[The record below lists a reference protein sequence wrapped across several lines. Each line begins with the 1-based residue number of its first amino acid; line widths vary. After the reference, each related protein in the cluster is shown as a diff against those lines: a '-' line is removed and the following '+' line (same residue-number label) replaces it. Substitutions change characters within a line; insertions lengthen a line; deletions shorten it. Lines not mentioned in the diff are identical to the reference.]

1 MLRKLWINTVMKNSP
16 LLKVNQLHLDF
27 IKDSHHST
35 RVLNGLNFELH
46 EKESLV
52 LLGESGSGKSVTLRA
67 LLRLYEERN
76 TMISGEILFEGKN
89 VLDLTKK
96 ELIDYRG
103 KAVSMVFQESG
114 AAFDP
119 VYTIGYQ
126 IVEMIRAHESIS
138 HQEAKNRALDL
149 LDMVKIPQSRERF
162 KAYPHELSGG
172 MRQRAMIALALAC
185 HPKILLA
192 DEPTTALDAT
202 VQMQILV
209 LLKELQKELNMALIF
224 VTHDI
229 GAATELADQIAVMYA
244 GKIVEKADLDTIL
257 AYPLHPYTEG
267 LFNSVVTFESKG
279 KSLQAIPGSPP
290 QMGEFVKGCS
300 FAKRCNYANL
310 ECERDAPYLINLN
323 QTQVACWNPLI
334 NN

>member
-1 MLRKLWINTVMKNSP
+1 MKNVP
-16 LLKVNQLHLDF
+16 LLKVHQLHLDF
-27 IKDSHHST
+27 IKDQKLT
-35 RVLNGLNFELH
+35 RVLNGLSFELH
-46 EKESLV
+46 EKQSLV

-76 TMISGEILFEGKN
+76 IAISGEIIFNGKN
-89 VLDLTKK
+89 VLELNKK

-103 KAVSMVFQESG
+103 KSVSMVFQESG

-119 VYTIGYQ
+119 VYNIGYQ

-138 HQEAKNRALDL
+138 YQDAKKRALDL
-149 LDMVKIPQSRERF
+149 LDMVKIPQAKQRF

-202 VQMQILV
+202 VQMQILL

-244 GKIVEKADLDTIL
+244 GRIVEKAQLNTIL
-257 AYPLHPYTEG
+257 ASPLHPYTQG

-279 KSLQAIPGSPP
+279 KQLLAIPGAPP
-290 QMGEFVKGCS
+290 NVGEKIKGCS
-300 FAKRCNYANL
+300 FAQRCSYVTQQCEFDVPNL
-310 ECERDAPYLINLN
+310 LLLEK
-323 QTQVACWNPLI
+323 TQVACWNPLLKI
-334 NN
+334 

>member
-1 MLRKLWINTVMKNSP
+1 MKNVP
-16 LLKVNQLHLDF
+16 LLKVHQLHLDF
-27 IKDSHHST
+27 IKDQKLT
-35 RVLNGLNFELH
+35 RVLNGLSFELH
-46 EKESLV
+46 EKQSLV

-76 TMISGEILFEGKN
+76 IAISGEIIFNGKN
-89 VLDLTKK
+89 VLELNKK

-103 KAVSMVFQESG
+103 KSVSMVFQESG

-119 VYTIGYQ
+119 VYNIGYQ

-138 HQEAKNRALDL
+138 YQDAKKRALDL
-149 LDMVKIPQSRERF
+149 LDMVKIPQAKQRF

-202 VQMQILV
+202 VQMQILL

-244 GKIVEKADLDTIL
+244 GRIVEKAQLNTIL
-257 AYPLHPYTEG
+257 ASPLHPYTQG

-279 KSLQAIPGSPP
+279 KSLLAIPGAPP
-290 QMGEFVKGCS
+290 NVGEKIKGCS
-300 FAKRCNYANL
+300 FAQRCSYVTQQCEFDVPNL
-310 ECERDAPYLINLN
+310 LLLEK
-323 QTQVACWNPLI
+323 TQVACWNPLLKI
-334 NN
+334 

>member
-1 MLRKLWINTVMKNSP
+1 MKNVP
-16 LLKVNQLHLDF
+16 LLKVHQLHLDF
-27 IKDSHHST
+27 IKDQKLT
-35 RVLNGLNFELH
+35 RVLNGLSFELH
-46 EKESLV
+46 ERQSLV

-76 TMISGEILFEGKN
+76 TAISGEIIFNGKN
-89 VLDLTKK
+89 VLELNKK

-103 KAVSMVFQESG
+103 KSVSMVFQESG

-119 VYTIGYQ
+119 VYNIGYQ

-138 HQEAKNRALDL
+138 YQDAKKRALDL
-149 LDMVKIPQSRERF
+149 LDMVKIPQAKQRF

-202 VQMQILV
+202 VQMQILL

-244 GKIVEKADLDTIL
+244 GRIVEKAQLNTIL
-257 AYPLHPYTEG
+257 ASPLHPYTQG

-279 KSLQAIPGSPP
+279 KQLLAIPGAPP
-290 QMGEFVKGCS
+290 NVGEKIKGCS
-300 FAKRCNYANL
+300 FAKRCSYVTQKCEFDVPNL
-310 ECERDAPYLINLN
+310 LLLEK
-323 QTQVACWNPLI
+323 TQVACWNPLLKI
-334 NN
+334 

>member
-1 MLRKLWINTVMKNSP
+1 MKNIP
-16 LLKVNQLHLDF
+16 LLKVHQLHLDF
-27 IKDSHHST
+27 LKDQKLT
-35 RVLNGLNFELH
+35 RVLNGLSFELH
-46 EKESLV
+46 EKQSLV

-67 LLRLYEERN
+67 LLRLYEERS
-76 TMISGEILFEGKN
+76 TAISGEILLEGKN
-89 VLDLTKK
+89 VLEFNKK
-96 ELIDYRG
+96 ELNDYRG

-138 HQEAKNRALDL
+138 YQDAQKRALDL
-149 LDMVKIPQSRERF
+149 LDMVKIPQAKQRF

-202 VQMQILV
+202 VQMQILL

-244 GKIVEKADLDTIL
+244 GKIVEKAQLNTIL
-257 AYPLHPYTEG
+257 ASPFHPYTEG

-279 KSLQAIPGSPP
+279 KSLLAIPGSPP
-290 QMGEFVKGCS
+290 HVGENIKGCS
-300 FAKRCNYANL
+300 FAKRCSYVNKQ
-310 ECERDAPYLINLN
+310 CELVAPDLLLIE
-323 QTQVACWNPLI
+323 QTQVACWNPLVRD
-334 NN
+334 

>member
-1 MLRKLWINTVMKNSP
+1 MKNNP

-27 IKDSHHST
+27 IKDSRQTT
-35 RVLNGLNFELH
+35 RVLNGLSFELH
-46 EKESLV
+46 EKQSLV

-67 LLRLYEERN
+67 LLRLYEEPN
-76 TMISGEILFEGKN
+76 TIISGEVLFNGKN

-138 HQEAKNRALDL
+138 HKEAQSRALDL
-149 LDMVKIPQSRERF
+149 LDMVKIPQSKERF

-202 VQMQILV
+202 VQMQILL

-244 GKIVEKADLDTIL
+244 GRIVEKADLDIIM
-257 AYPLHPYTEG
+257 ANPLHPYTKG
-267 LFNSVVTFESKG
+267 LFNSVVTFDSKG
-279 KSLQAIPGSPP
+279 KSLMAIPGSPP
-290 QMGEFVKGCS
+290 QMGEYVRGCS
-300 FAKRCNYANL
+300 FAKRCSYVKQQ
-310 ECERDAPYLINLN
+310 CEREAPKLIALN
-323 QTQVACWNPLI
+323 KTEVACFHPLL
-334 NN
+334 N